1 MSTPSLLLTIP
12 SHEPLAARLRAASSI
27 FEAGAVTR
35 EEFPDG
41 ERYQRLDCDVRDRD
55 VVLLAGTTSDADTLM
70 AYDLAHGIVRQG
82 AARLTWVCPY
92 FGYQTMERATK
103 AGEVVVAK
111 TRARLMSA
119 VPTAPLGNQVL
130 LVDLH
135 AAGLEHYF
143 GDEVRA
149 FQLYAKSLALEAARE
164 LGGEGL
170 VLAAPDAGRAPWVQS
185 LAADLGVDSAFAI
198 KRRVSGSKTKVTSVD
213 ANVEGRTVVIYD
225 DMVRTGSTLL
235 EAARAFRARG
245 ARAVFAVVTH
255 LVLPGDS
262 LEKLKK
268 EGALDGIAGTDT
280 HPRARLFEGDFVKV
294 RSIAPLIAAWFAHDD
309 REAYGRR

>member
-1 MSTPSLLLTIP
+1 MATPTLLLTIP
-12 SHEPLAARLRAASSI
+12 SHEPLAARLRAAGP
-27 FEAGAVTR
+27 FEAGAVAR

-41 ERYQRLDCDVRDRD
+41 ERYQRLDCDVHERD

-70 AYDLAHGIVRQG
+70 AYDLAHAVVRQG

-92 FGYQTMERATK
+92 FGYQTMERASRP
-103 AGEVVVAK
+103 GEVVVAK
-111 TRARLMSA
+111 TRALLMST
-119 VPTAPLGNQVL
+119 VPRAPLGNQLL

-143 GDEVRA
+143 GDGVRA
-149 FQLYAKSLALEAARE
+149 FQLYAKSLALEAARA
-164 LGGEGL
+164 LGGEDL

-198 KRRVSGSKTKVTSVD
+198 KRRVSGSRTKVTSVD

-262 LEKLKK
+262 LERL
-268 EGALDGIAGTDT
+268 EQDGALDGIAGTDT
-280 HPRARLFEGDFVKV
+280 HPRARLCEGEFVTV
-294 RSIAPLIAAWFAHDD
+294 RSIAPLIAAWFAHEDH
-309 REAYGRR
+309 EAYGRR